1 MEFLTWLSQMRE
13 LPHYILVRGLQLT
26 CTLLLCC
33 IGILLYAGHPAADTA
48 LLTAYAQHLQTS
60 ALLVMGAA
68 LIGSALMEDV
78 LEYRGLE

>member
-1 MEFLTWLSQMRE
+1 MEFLAWLSQMRE

-33 IGILLYAGHPAADTA
+33 VGILLYAGHPAAE
-48 LLTAYAQHLQTS
+48 TAYAQHLQTC